1 MTTQSAPK
9 KKAFPICLPLPNWT
23 LSHIRSCLCCVSV
36 CVGHTPYIS
45 RLLFPRLFPCIK
57 INVRPLSVAFTSKT
71 HLKCK
76 NHCHSSTLCFG
87 SMDTFSVLARVAI
100 LSVFVSLCFVC
111 SFWKFMV
118 VLVGSFFQ
126 QIFEYCDQL
135 CVCGGWWP
143 LVIFNQTYRS
153 KWPFRRVCAR
163 VMELQ
168 TEIFT

>member
-1 MTTQSAPK
+1 MTTSRPRK
-9 KKAFPICLPLPNWT
+9 RKLFPFVCLFQIE
-23 LSHIRSCLCCVSV
+23 LSHTFARVCLFV

-126 QIFEYCDQL
+126 QIFEYRNQL
-135 CVCGGWWP
+135 CVWRLMTTGHFQP
-143 LVIFNQTYRS
+143 NLPIEMTILVCVSVRESYG
-153 KWPFRRVCAR
+153 
-163 VMELQ
+163 LQ